1 VARDINND
9 LGSGWLQVL
18 DQLDEAVIVLDQE
31 RILRHANHAARRL
44 LGYEEG
50 QTIGGRC
57 RATTRGIDCE
67 IACPLTFALKTGM
80 KTVEDF
86 ATVYHTVDGRALHL
100 DVTIIPLETDG
111 GEFLGAVE
119 ILRPNT
125 PRPGFF
131 TCGLSEIATDLQR
144 KAAEMASWEGDLA
157 LVGEGPSC
165 LDVAR
170 TIHRFS
176 GLPDNLFSVWNGTW
190 SDAVPWPPGT
200 VYAYGN
206 ELYSDIE
213 GSRPEGWRII
223 VGTAERDGLDG
234 IELWELPP
242 LVELADDLERM
253 IGVWVDEMAPGK
265 SVTAAALKQLVF
277 IARESGLEEV
287 EHILQTA
294 LAAASD
300 RVDVHHLP
308 ENGQRM
314 VLVDEILKT
323 DNPLAALEET
333 VLREVVE
340 RSGWRMQEAAER
352 LGISRVTLWRKMKDL
367 GIEKNS

>member
-1 VARDINND
+1 VARDIRDD
-9 LGSGWLQVL
+9 LASGWLQVL
-18 DQLDEAVIVLDQE
+18 DQINDAVIVLDQE

-50 QTIGGRC
+50 QKIGGRC

-100 DVTIIPLETDG
+100 DVTIIPFEADEG
-111 GEFLGAVE
+111 GFLGAVE

-131 TCGLSEIATDLQR
+131 TCGLSETATELQR
-144 KAAEMASWEGDLA
+144 KVSEMAAREEDLA

-190 SDAVPWPPGT
+190 PDAVPWPPGT
-200 VYAYGN
+200 VYAYGSG
-206 ELYSDIE
+206 LYSEIDR
-213 GSRPEGWRII
+213 SRPEGWRII
-223 VGTAERDGLDG
+223 VGAAERGGLDG
-234 IELWELPP
+234 IELWELPA
-242 LVELADDLERM
+242 LDDLSDDLGRM
-253 IGVWVDEMAPGK
+253 IGAWVDEMAPGK
-265 SVTAAALKQLVF
+265 SISAAALDQLVSTAF
-277 IARESGLEEV
+277 DGGLEEV
-287 EHILQTA
+287 ERALEIA

-308 ENGQRM
+308 KDGQRT
-314 VLVDEILKT
+314 VLVDELLRT
-323 DNPLAALEET
+323 ENPLAALEEL

-340 RSGWRMQEAAER
+340 SCGWRMQDAADR

-367 GIEKNS
+367 GIEKSS